1 MRQTS
6 SSSGYLTADSV
17 PSGVKWLLIVN
28 TALFLLYFLA
38 RLAGYDAL
46 FYPFGLIPSD
56 VLGSFKIWQL
66 FTYLFLHN
74 PGDFWHILFNM
85 LSLWMFGAEL
95 ERTWGR
101 RVFLRYYFLCGIGAG
116 ICVVLGN
123 AMFGNTAV
131 RTIGASGAIYG
142 LLLAWGVLWPD
153 RIVLFS
159 FLFPIKVKYMVMI
172 MGGIAFLSAIASSG
186 GGTVSHIAHLGGM
199 VFGYLYLKGL
209 VNLRTNFSPQ
219 AWARQRYHEYRMARA
234 KRKFQVYMKKHDR
247 DPYVH

>member
-6 SSSGYLTADSV
+6 RTSGYLSSENFPV
-17 PSGVKWLLIVN
+17 GVKWLLISN
-28 TALFLLYFLA
+28 IALFVIYFLA
-38 RLAGYDAL
+38 VRAGYGPL
-46 FYPFGLIPSD
+46 LYPFGLIPGD
-56 VLGSFKIWQL
+56 VLGHFAIWQL
-66 FTYLFLHN
+66 VTYLFLHN
-74 PGDFWHILFNM
+74 PLDFWHILFNM

-116 ICVVLGN
+116 LCVVVGN
-123 AMFGNTAV
+123 ALFGNMGA

-142 LLLAWGVLWPD
+142 LLLAWGVIWPD

-172 MGGIAFLSAIASSG
+172 MGGIAFLSTLGSAG

-199 VFGYLYLKGL
+199 IFGYLYLKGL
-209 VNLRTNFSPQ
+209 VNLKTNFSPQ
-219 AWARQRYHEYRMARA
+219 LWARQRYQQYRIARA